1 MLYGHRMTD
10 PQQERHVTDPADL
23 KAVAHPLRVRMLAH
37 LRRHGPAT
45 ATELARQL
53 DTETGSTSYH
63 LRILARHG
71 FVAEAAAEPG
81 VRRHPRERRW
91 EAVHRTTGWSNT
103 QLAASDA
110 GREAAAMMRR
120 RQVEVLVGDV
130 ERFEAE
136 QDRLTPD
143 WVEAAGIGDLQVRLT
158 RPALTELW
166 DRFYAHL
173 DELRER
179 HGADP
184 SAAVVSIVVAGF
196 PHQPGS

>member
-1 MLYGHRMTD
+1 MLYGRRMTD

-196 PHQPGS
+196 PHLPGS

>member
-1 MLYGHRMTD
+1 MLYRRGMTD
-10 PQQERHVTDPADL
+10 PHQDRHVTDPADL
-23 KAVAHPLRVRMLAH
+23 KAVAHPLRVRLLAL

-53 DTETGSTSYH
+53 DTESGSTSYH

-71 FVAEAAAEPG
+71 FVAEAPADPQA
-81 VRRHPRERRW
+81 RRHPRERRW
-91 EAVHRTTGWSNT
+91 AAVHRTTGWSNT
-103 QLAASDA
+103 QLAATDA

-158 RPALTELW
+158 RPALAELW

-179 HGADP
+179 DADDP
-184 SAAVVSIVVAGF
+184 TAAVVSVVVAGF
-196 PHQPGS
+196 PHAPDR

>member
-1 MLYGHRMTD
+1 MTD

-23 KAVAHPLRVRMLAH
+23 KAVAHPLRVRMLAL

-45 ATELARQL
+45 ATELAQRL

-63 LRILARHG
+63 LRILAKHG
-71 FVAEAAAEPG
+71 FVAEAAAGPEG
-81 VRRHPRERRW
+81 RRHPRERRW

-103 QLAASDA
+103 QLAATDA

-120 RQVEVLVGDV
+120 RQVEVLIGDV

-136 QDRLTPD
+136 QDRLD
-143 WVEAAGIGDLQVRLT
+143 AAWVEAAGIGDLQVRLT
-158 RPALTELW
+158 LAGIGELW

-173 DELRER
+173 DELRAR
-179 HGADP
+179 DNDDP
-184 SAAVVSIVVAGF
+184 AAAVVSVVVAGF
-196 PHQPGS
+196 PRAADR

>member
-1 MLYGHRMTD
+1 MVYRRDMTD

-23 KAVAHPLRVRMLAH
+23 KAVAHPLRVKMLAL

-45 ATELARQL
+45 ATELAQRL

-63 LRILARHG
+63 LRILAKHG
-71 FVAEAAAEPG
+71 FVAEAAAGPEG
-81 VRRHPRERRW
+81 RRHPRERRW

-103 QLAASDA
+103 QLAATDA

-136 QDRLTPD
+136 QDRLEPA

-158 RPALTELW
+158 RAGLTELW

-173 DELRER
+173 DELRAR
-179 HGADP
+179 DSDDP
-184 SAAVVSIVVAGF
+184 AAAVVSVVVAGF
-196 PHQPGS
+196 PRAADR

>member
-1 MLYGHRMTD
+1 MPD

-23 KAVAHPLRVRMLAH
+23 KAVAHPLRVRMLAL

-45 ATELARQL
+45 ATELAQRL

-63 LRILARHG
+63 LRILAKHG
-71 FVAEAAAEPG
+71 FVTEAAAGPEG
-81 VRRHPRERRW
+81 RRHPRERRW
-91 EAVHRTTGWSNT
+91 AAVHRTTGWSNT
-103 QLAASDA
+103 QLAATDA

-120 RQVEVLVGDV
+120 RQVEVLIGDV

-136 QDRLTPD
+136 QDRLTPE

-158 RPALTELW
+158 RAGLSELW

-173 DELRER
+173 DELRAR
-179 HGADP
+179 DADDP
-184 SAAVVSIVVAGF
+184 AAAVVSVVVAGF
-196 PHQPGS
+196 PRAAER